1 MFRFSKDIGENMFR
15 VEDKYILPANDF
27 FELQKRLSPVMHPD
41 AFSKNGQGYDI
52 SSVYFDDPEDSAW
65 QDGIDGVPIRTKYRI
80 RVYNGDFSVIKL
92 EVKHKR
98 YNRIAKLSETISQEE
113 MISYLHGET
122 GAWNVGDARDEFN
135 LAVSRKGILPKVIVS
150 YHRKAFAC
158 MAGNVRITF
167 DEQLAASSRIDLFE
181 KGIIT
186 KERPAPTNY
195 ILEIKYDQFLPDYIR
210 QLLESE
216 HLLKESF
223 SKYGLCRECC
233 Q

>member
-1 MFRFSKDIGENMFR
+1 MFR

-27 FELQKRLSPVMHPD
+27 FELQERLAPVMHSD
-41 AFSKNGQGYDI
+41 VFSGNGRGYDI

-98 YNRIAKLSETISQEE
+98 YNRIAKLSETISPEE
-113 MISYLHGET
+113 MILYLHGKT
-122 GAWNVGDARDEFN
+122 GAWNMSDARDEFN

-167 DEQLAASSRIDLFE
+167 DEQLAASCRIDLFE
-181 KGIIT
+181 KGIIA